1 MVLADCV
8 QFLRSKEGEPEIREA
23 GCYLNERADSLI
35 TPPAK
40 NPSVLTEKS
49 AEIARLC
56 GKDAVLAYGLA
67 HFREIAVVKRVMGK

>member
-1 MVLADCV
+1 MN
-8 QFLRSKEGEPEIREA
+8 KESIE
-23 GCYLNERADSLI
+23 NMN
-35 TPPAK
+35 T
-40 NPSVLTEKS
+40 SVLTEKS